1 MTGVLNVSE
10 AAALAV
16 HAAALLACTKRRTLT
31 AREVSRAL
39 RASEAHLAK
48 VLQRLAAAGLVS
60 STRGPH
66 GGFALAGDPREITL
80 LKVWEAIEGHLR
92 PEKCLF
98 DSPICGGDCILG
110 GLIGELSGTLVK
122 HLKSTTLADLVRAK
136 GRKLCALT
144 EKL

>member
-1 MTGVLNVSE
+1 MAGVMNVSE
-10 AAALAV
+10 AAALAL
-16 HAAALLACTKRRTLT
+16 HAVALLACTKRRMLT
-31 AREVSRAL
+31 VREISRAL

-48 VLQRLAAAGLVS
+48 VLQRLAAVGLVS

-66 GGFALAGDPREITL
+66 GGFALAGEAAGITL
-80 LKVWEAIEGHLR
+80 LQVWEAIEGSMR

-110 GLIGELSGTLVK
+110 GLIGELSRRLIE

-144 EKL
+144 EK